1 MRISRAMS
9 CERGSKR
16 PRMHSD
22 IEDANDMY
30 NGVVEESVHV
40 GGTSFHS
47 DDEVG
52 EGVACVDAD
61 ELNVEECGTESSTSA
76 TEDTSDDESDDE
88 WFFFL
93 DDMFLLV
100 ADCISEE
107 ARNMTESA
115 AVSAGGNRLHTETMH
130 VGPRLWAH
138 IVPGV
143 RSGLCP
149 ALCCKSPT
157 TH

>member
-52 EGVACVDAD
+52 EGVACVVAD

-76 TEDTSDDESDDE
+76 TEDTSDDESDAPAPCPCT
-88 WFFFL
+88 WHP
-93 DDMFLLV
+93 V
-100 ADCISEE
+100 AIEE
-107 ARNMTESA
+107 RESHQYACRGRWPVAVARPDRTYSA
-115 AVSAGGNRLHTETMH
+115 RA
-130 VGPRLWAH
+130 
-138 IVPGV
+138 
-143 RSGLCP
+143 
-149 ALCCKSPT
+149 
-157 TH
+157 

>member
-52 EGVACVDAD
+52 EGVTCVDAD
-61 ELNVEECGTESSTSA
+61 ELNMEECGTESSTSA

-100 ADCISEE
+100 ADCVSDE
-107 ARNMTESA
+107 AWARALDSGVPLNNSIA
-115 AVSAGGNRLHTETMH
+115 K
-130 VGPRLWAH
+130 LWAA
-138 IVPGV
+138 GAGFFDE
-143 RSGLCP
+143 SD
-149 ALCCKSPT
+149 
-157 TH
+157 

>member
-1 MRISRAMS
+1 MS
-9 CERGSKR
+9 CKCGSKR
-16 PRMHSD
+16 PRIHSD

-61 ELNVEECGTESSTSA
+61 ELNMEECGTESSTSA
-76 TEDTSDDESDDE
+76 TEDTYDDELDDQ

-100 ADCISEE
+100 ADCVSDE
-107 ARNMTESA
+107 AWARAMDSGIPLNRSIAKLFAAGAGFFDESD
-115 AVSAGGNRLHTETMH
+115 
-130 VGPRLWAH
+130 
-138 IVPGV
+138 
-143 RSGLCP
+143 
-149 ALCCKSPT
+149 
-157 TH
+157 